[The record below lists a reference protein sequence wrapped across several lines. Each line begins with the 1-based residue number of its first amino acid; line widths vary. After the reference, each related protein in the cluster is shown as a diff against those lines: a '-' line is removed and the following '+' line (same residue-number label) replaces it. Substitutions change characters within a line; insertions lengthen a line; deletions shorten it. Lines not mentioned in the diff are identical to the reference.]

1 MITKEAN
8 VMRAVVGVFVLLI
21 SQLTYAVYEER
32 EEVKVFIDD
41 LVSEHQFDRDALIAV
56 FAKAEQKESILKAI
70 ARPAEKRLEWA
81 GYRKIFIKEDRI
93 KRGYDFLKKYAD
105 TFARAEAEYGVPAEI
120 IAAII
125 GVETRYGA
133 NKGSYRVVDAL
144 STLAFDYPPRSK
156 FFKSELKQVFLLAR
170 EQGFSVDELK
180 GSYAGAMGFGQ
191 FIPSSYRHYAVDF
204 DGDGVADILNNPVDA
219 IGSVAN
225 YFVKHRWKA
234 GEPVATQVEYAGAA
248 DSELFYKS
256 LKPKHKLSELY
267 QGGVSEVKG
276 ADDASKS
283 ARLLLLNA
291 DQGPQHWVTFYN
303 FYVITRYNH
312 SHLYAMAVF
321 QLSEAL
327 RQK

>member
-1 MITKEAN
+1 MPIPL
-8 VMRAVVGVFVLLI
+8 R
-21 SQLTYAVYEER
+21 
-32 EEVKVFIDD
+32 
-41 LVSEHQFDRDALIAV
+41 
-56 FAKAEQKESILKAI
+56 EQK
-70 ARPAEKRLEWA
+70 
-81 GYRKIFIKEDRI
+81 
-93 KRGYDFLKKYAD
+93 
-105 TFARAEAEYGVPAEI
+105 AEYGVPAEI

-170 EQGFSVDELK
+170 EQGFAVDELK

-225 YFVKHRWKA
+225 YFVKHKWRE
-234 GEPVATQVEYAGAA
+234 GEPVAYQVEYTGAA
-248 DSELFYKS
+248 DSELFYKN

-267 QGGVSEVKG
+267 QNGVSEIKG
-276 ADDASKS
+276 ADASKS

-291 DQGPQHWVTFYN
+291 EQGPQHWVTAHN

-327 RQK
+327 REK